1 MDLFFVIALLVIIS
15 ATYSYINARFIK
27 LPGTIGIISLA
38 IGVSILVLIIDRAD
52 PRAAKYLTSLAKN
65 IDFSR
70 TVLNIMLGF
79 LLFAGS
85 FNLNVKKLKREMRPV
100 LLLSTIGVVLNPRFG
115 DLQ

>member
-1 MDLFFVIALLVIIS
+1 MDLFFVIALLVIVS

-38 IGVSILVLIIDRAD
+38 IGVSVLVLIIDKVD
-52 PRAAKYLTSLAKN
+52 PRAAKYLTPLAKN

-70 TVLNIMLGF
+70 AVLNIMLGF
-79 LLFAGS
+79 LLFAGA

-100 LLLSTIGVVLNPRFG
+100 LVLSTIGVIVSTG
-115 DLQ
+115 I